1 MRYRSGQK
9 EETRARLVT
18 AVGRGFRK
26 KGFGGIGVDGL
37 AREAGMTSG
46 AFYGHFKSK
55 RDAFAAALKAGLDD
69 VYQGVLATQREH
81 GREWLLV
88 FAQYYLTAKRTCD
101 LSESCALQSLTGD
114 VARQSRK
121 VRDIYKRSFD
131 ELVTAVATGLEG
143 GSDAVRRQRAAAI
156 LCTLAGAVTMSR
168 ANPDPAVGEMIAAG
182 ALDTIA
188 RLQSNDT

>member
-1 MRYRSGQK
+1 
-9 EETRARLVT
+9 
-18 AVGRGFRK
+18 
-26 KGFGGIGVDGL
+26 
-37 AREAGMTSG
+37 MTSG

-55 RDAFAAALKAGLDD
+55 QDAFAAALKAGLDD

-143 GSDAVRRQRAAAI
+143 GSDVVRRQRAAAI

-168 ANPDPAVGEMIAAG
+168 ANPDSAVGEMIAAG